1 MSYKNHFISPPSL
14 KSQPLGTSHTTLVNV
29 KPNFHTTQN
38 KGSKTMEKGKAH
50 QTQEQTLTRKSSS
63 STSTDNR
70 SDDKKSFF
78 TWVFLDQSNLW
89 HAGLSWSIFSLLAIA
104 VPLLSH
110 FVYHCKTCDQ
120 NHRRPFD
127 SIVQLSLSVLS
138 LISFISLSSFSRKY
152 GLRRFLFLDKMNG
165 VSDQVQRGYVRE
177 VHKSMRLLCAFVLPC
192 FVADCMYK
200 FWWFTSGRNQIP
212 YFINAYLSSTVAS
225 FLMLSS
231 WLYRT
236 SIFFLVCILFQLI
249 CHLQILRLED
259 FAQVFHKESDVGLI
273 LIKHLTVRRNLHI
286 ISHRFRAFI
295 LLTLILVM
303 ASQFASL
310 LVTLKK
316 SSDFNIFNG
325 GELALTSMTLVTGL
339 LICLRSAAKITHRAQ
354 AITSLAAKW
363 NACSTINSFDDIEN
377 ETPRAQVVAPMVDCT
392 VDNSASNDEE
402 GEEDVID
409 NTKMMPIFTHTMSY
423 QKRQALVTYFE
434 NNRAGITVFGFML
447 DRASLRIIFAIQLSL
462 TLWLLS
468 KTIGSSPI
476 FNANLE

>member
-1 MSYKNHFISPPSL
+1 
-14 KSQPLGTSHTTLVNV
+14 
-29 KPNFHTTQN
+29 
-38 KGSKTMEKGKAH
+38 MEKAKHH
-50 QTQEQTLTRKSSS
+50 QTQQPTSPPKSPS
-63 STSTDNR
+63 STSTQSR
-70 SDDKKSFF
+70 SDDHKSFF

-110 FVYHCKTCDQ
+110 FVYHCNTCDR

-127 SIVQLSLSVLS
+127 AIVQLSLSVLS
-138 LISFISLSSFSRKY
+138 LISFVSLSDFSRKY
-152 GLRRFLFLDKMNG
+152 GLRRFLFLDKLSG
-165 VSDQVQRGYVRE
+165 VSDQVQRGYTQQ
-177 VHKSMRLLCAFVLPC
+177 VHKSMRLMCAFVLPC
-192 FVADCMYK
+192 FVADFMYK
-200 FWWFTSGRNQIP
+200 IWWFTSGRNQIP
-212 YFINAYLSSTVAS
+212 YFINAYLSSTVAC

-236 SIFFLVCILFQLI
+236 SIFFLVCILFQVI

-259 FAQVFHKESDVGLI
+259 FAQVFHKDSDVGLI
-273 LIKHLTVRRNLHI
+273 LLEHLAIRRTLRI
-286 ISHRFRAFI
+286 ISHRFRRFI

-310 LVTLKK
+310 LVTTKK
-316 SSDFNIFNG
+316 GSDFNFFNG
-325 GELALTSMTLVTGL
+325 GELALTSITLVTGL

-363 NACSTINSFDDIEN
+363 NACSTINSFDDMEN
-377 ETPRAQVVAPMVDCT
+377 ETPRAQVAAPRVDCIAGNL
-392 VDNSASNDEE
+392 DSNNEE
-402 GEEDVID
+402 GEEDAID
-409 NTKMMPIFTHTMSY
+409 NTNMMPIFTHTMSY

-434 NNRAGITVFGFML
+434 NNKAGITVFGFML
-447 DRASLRIIFAIQLSL
+447 DRSSLRIVFAIQLSL

-476 FNANLE
+476 FNTNLE